1 MSNLESLSDKQRQI
15 LACINEAITRTGYPP
30 SLREIGDVV
39 GLSSISSV
47 SHQLT
52 QLELRG
58 FIRRDPNLNRAI
70 EILVELGDAN
80 PDAVRVRDDD
90 TVYVPLVGRIAA
102 GIPITAE
109 QNVDDMFALPRQ
121 MVGQGNVFML
131 KVQGD
136 SMIDAAICDGDY
148 VVVREQKTAENGDIV
163 AAMLDHEAT
172 VKVFKQRDGN
182 TWLLP
187 RNSAYEPIDGAF
199 AEVMGKVVA
208 VIRSVG

>member
-1 MSNLESLSDKQRQI
+1 MSNLDSLSDKQRQI

-30 SLREIGDVV
+30 SLREIGDSV

-70 EILVELGDAN
+70 EILVELDGN

-90 TVYVPLVGRIAA
+90 IVHVPLVGRIAA

-187 RNSAYEPIDGAF
+187 RNSAYEPIDGSF

>member
-1 MSNLESLSDKQRQI
+1 MSNLDSLSDKQRQI

-30 SLREIGDVV
+30 SLREIGDSV

-70 EILVELGDAN
+70 EILVELDGN
-80 PDAVRVRDDD
+80 PDAVRVREDD
-90 TVYVPLVGRIAA
+90 VVHVPLVGRIAA

-187 RNSAYEPIDGAF
+187 RNSAYEPIDGSF

-208 VIRSVG
+208 VIRSVS

>member
-1 MSNLESLSDKQRQI
+1 MSNLDSLSDKQRQI

-30 SLREIGDVV
+30 SLREIGDSV

-70 EILVELGDAN
+70 EILVELDGN
-80 PDAVRVRDDD
+80 PDAVRVREDDI
-90 TVYVPLVGRIAA
+90 VHVPLVGRIAA

-187 RNSAYEPIDGAF
+187 RNSAYEPIDGSF

-208 VIRSVG
+208 VIRSVV

>member
-1 MSNLESLSDKQRQI
+1 MNNLDSLSDKQRQI

-30 SLREIGDVV
+30 SLREIGDSV

-70 EILVELGDAN
+70 EILVELDGN
-80 PDAVRVRDDD
+80 PDAVRVREDDI
-90 TVYVPLVGRIAA
+90 VHVPLVGRIAA

-187 RNSAYEPIDGAF
+187 RNSAYEPIDGSF

>member
-1 MSNLESLSDKQRQI
+1 MSNLDSLSDKQRQI

-30 SLREIGDVV
+30 SLREIGDSV

-70 EILVELGDAN
+70 EILVELDSN
-80 PDAVRVRDDD
+80 PDAVRVREDDI
-90 TVYVPLVGRIAA
+90 VHVPLVGRIAA

-187 RNSAYEPIDGAF
+187 RNSAYEPIDGSF

>member
-1 MSNLESLSDKQRQI
+1 MSNLDSLSDKQREI

-30 SLREIGDVV
+30 SLREIGDSV

-70 EILVELGDAN
+70 EILVELDSN
-80 PDAVRVRDDD
+80 PDAVRVREDD
-90 TVYVPLVGRIAA
+90 VVHVPLVGKIAA

-187 RNSAYEPIDGAF
+187 RNSAYEPIDGTY

-208 VIRSVG
+208 VIRSVS

>member
-1 MSNLESLSDKQRQI
+1 MSNLDSLSDKQREI

-30 SLREIGDVV
+30 SLREIGDSV

-70 EILVELGDAN
+70 EILVELESN
-80 PDAVRVRDDD
+80 PDAVRVREDDI
-90 TVYVPLVGRIAA
+90 VHVPLVGRIAA

-187 RNSAYEPIDGAF
+187 RNSAYEPIDGTY

-208 VIRSVG
+208 VIRSVV